1 MTRFRDAI
9 LTQTSDW
16 LRDLL
21 LRPNV
26 DGISAA
32 TDDTVRMLQR
42 IVRSATSGWE
52 HILEQ
57 LVKFSLALMEMA
69 AMAAAGGSSSSSSAD
84 WEHTPLIPASL
95 SEEAVK
101 GKLENDS
108 LFHELLYL
116 CSFPRDSQILPRR

>member
-26 DGISAA
+26 DGVSAA
-32 TDDTVRMLQR
+32 SDETVRMLQR
-42 IVRSATSGWE
+42 VVRSATSGWE

-57 LVKFSLALMEMA
+57 LVKFSLNLMEMA
-69 AMAAAGGSSSSSSAD
+69 AMAAAGAGGSSSSSSAD
-84 WEHTPLIPASL
+84 WEHTPLIPACL
-95 SEEAVK
+95 GEEAVK
-101 GKLENDS
+101 GETKSMFVWTL
-108 LFHELLYL
+108 
-116 CSFPRDSQILPRR
+116 